1 MGICYS
7 TKTRE
12 DRDEMKKSLPN
23 PIMTFDKNEKM
34 KINKCE
40 PRISENIKKKENT
53 IRENSNNEKKELIE
67 LELFFSIYDIIDIA
81 GKLKI

>member
-7 TKTRE
+7 INKTRE
-12 DRDEMKKSLPN
+12 DRDEMTQSLPN

-40 PRISENIKKKENT
+40 PRISENIKKKRKYNQ
-53 IRENSNNEKKELIE
+53 RKFK
-67 LELFFSIYDIIDIA
+67 
-81 GKLKI
+81 